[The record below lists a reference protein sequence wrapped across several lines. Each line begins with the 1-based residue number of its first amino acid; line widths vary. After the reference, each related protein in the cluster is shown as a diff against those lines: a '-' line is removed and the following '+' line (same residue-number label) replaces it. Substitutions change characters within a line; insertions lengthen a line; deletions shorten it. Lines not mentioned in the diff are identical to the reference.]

1 MEEGEG
7 GGGAINTGG
16 IQQQMAEEIELDAPH
31 RFFRTHWR
39 NLLVPSSCEWF
50 QLVPNHSELFISA
63 TGERETPRKK
73 PWGPIGHSS
82 SKSSGHAASPPPLLL
97 Q

>member
-1 MEEGEG
+1 MVEGEG

-31 RFFRTHWR
+31 RFFRTHSR

-50 QLVPNHSELFISA
+50 QLVTLPPGHNQWNDKE
-63 TGERETPRKK
+63 G
-73 PWGPIGHSS
+73 GPSVIT
-82 SKSSGHAASPPPLLL
+82 
-97 Q
+97 